1 MARFRYEAYDATGAV
16 VAGEID
22 AASADDVVPR
32 LRAKS
37 LVAFAVQDAASTA
50 REPWWRRDI
59 SFRKS
64 LPRSMLAQFTRELA
78 VLIEA
83 HLTIDE
89 ALLLIARRPSPVR
102 ALAQSLLDGVKSGKT
117 LSDLVAARSD
127 IEPFYAAMLRAGEA
141 GGHLGQ
147 ILSELASLIESAA
160 RIRAR
165 LRAALIY
172 PAILLAMAALTVG
185 IVISVLVPGL
195 MPLFEG
201 REDQMPFLLSTIAWF
216 KWFGNTYWALIIPAV
231 IGIVIA
237 FVILL
242 RMPAFRFAIDRVAL
256 SAPLMGP
263 IVMSSQGARFAGTLG
278 ALLRGGVPL
287 PRALQVTN
295 DVARNRVI
303 RAELDRVLIGVRE
316 GRAFPSLLAETHLPP
331 RLAEFCAVGERA
343 GRLDGMLAH
352 AARMFEEEVQSRIER
367 LMSLV
372 SPLITLAIGLG
383 IGGMVMSVMDAIL
396 SINDVA
402 F

>member
-1 MARFRYEAYDATGAV
+1 MAHYRYEAFDPSGAI
-16 VAGEID
+16 ASGEID
-22 AASADDVVPR
+22 AVSAEDVVSK

-37 LVAFAVQDAASTA
+37 LVAFAVHDFAAITQ
-50 REPWWRRDI
+50 EPWWRRDI
-59 SFRKS
+59 SFRKT
-64 LPRSMLAQFTRELA
+64 LPRAALAQFTRELA
-78 VLIEA
+78 VLVEA

-89 ALLLIARRPSPVR
+89 ALLLIAKRPSPSR
-102 ALAQSLLDGVKSGKT
+102 ALAQSLLDGVKSGKS
-117 LSDLVAARSD
+117 LSDLVEARGD

-147 ILSELASLIESAA
+147 ILSELASLLESAA

-165 LRAALIY
+165 LRSALIY
-172 PAILLAMAALTVG
+172 PMILLAMAALTIG

-216 KWFGNTYWALIIPAV
+216 EWFGTTQWPIILPAV
-231 IGIVIA
+231 IALVIA
-237 FVILL
+237 LIVLY
-242 RMPAFRFAIDRVAL
+242 RMPAVRFATDRLMLA
-256 SAPLMGP
+256 APLMGP
-263 IVMSSQGARFAGTLG
+263 IATSSQGARFAGTCA

-295 DVARNRVI
+295 GVARNRVI
-303 RAELDRVLIGVRE
+303 RAELDRVLTGVRE

-343 GRLDGMLAH
+343 GRLDAMLAH
-352 AARMFEEEVQSRIER
+352 AARMFEDEVQSRIER